1 VPFATGPAPRSDV
14 NTIDSNPQPG
24 VRVSLLLRGMGF
36 ACVAAVVLVACG
48 AGQTGVPQTT
58 AIKAATSIAQGMS
71 TTPVHVVSASS
82 GPFAHFEPTVS
93 ATIASPTRVVW
104 TVVFD
109 GTFSSSCGPATA
121 TPHACPSNSTVRV
134 ILDYATGKF
143 VMGQTPAGA
152 G

>member
-1 VPFATGPAPRSDV
+1 M
-14 NTIDSNPQPG
+14 
-24 VRVSLLLRGMGF
+24 RGLGF
-36 ACVAAVVLVACG
+36 AAVAVTVLVACG
-48 AGQTGVPQTT
+48 SGPAGLPQTT
-58 AIKAATSIAQGMS
+58 AVSDARSIAQGMS
-71 TTPVHVVSASS
+71 ATPVHFVSASS
-82 GPFAHFEPTVS
+82 GSFAHFEPNAD